1 MKRILIVLVVV
12 LVSTAIL
19 AMAGLGYLWY
29 MWSSNLPYIGSLKDY
44 RPPIIT
50 EFYSADGET
59 IGRLWEEKR
68 IVIPLIKVPAV
79 VRNAFI
85 ASEDRRF
92 MEHRGL
98 DFLGIA
104 RAFVRNLSA
113 GKIEQGGS
121 TITQQVTK
129 SLLLKSAERT
139 YKRKVR
145 EATLSI
151 QLEKAFSKEEILFLY
166 LNQIYLGH
174 GAYGVEAAARTY
186 FGKSISEVSIAE
198 AALLAGLP
206 QAPGR
211 YSPISNFETAKA
223 RQRYVLERMTEDGY
237 ISAVEAQKA
246 VGEQLVF
253 KTDHENTFQ
262 KAGYFSEHVRRYLI
276 EKYGQATVHS
286 GGLKVYTTLDLKM
299 QTAAGEAL
307 NKGLSELDM
316 REGYRGPLRQLND
329 DQVREFLSSRPGP
342 VAGPS
347 SGDVIEAV
355 VERIDNAGAGIR
367 VKFPGGGGGI
377 IPFSAIKWARLPD
390 PDTPHYA
397 ARAPVPSVIF
407 KKGDVILVRV
417 EEGGESPDKRMLS
430 LQQKPLVQ
438 GAILCMEPATGEV
451 RAMMGGR
458 DFSESQFNRALQS
471 RRQPGSAFKPIIYS
485 AALDRGMTPASLI
498 LDAPY
503 IGKPQADDE
512 PWKPKNY
519 KDKFAGPTLL
529 RNALAQSKNV
539 VTVKILKEIGVDY
552 VISYAR
558 RLGIS
563 TEIAPELSLALGS
576 SGLSLMEL
584 TTAYSAFANSGLL
597 ASPIFVRRVL
607 DRDGKVLEENSPQL
621 TEAIPSQTA
630 FLITDIL
637 KAAVQE
643 GTGWRV
649 KALRRPAA
657 GKTGTTND
665 LRDAWFIGY
674 TPDLLAG
681 VWVGYDD
688 RRSMGITETGSRA
701 ASPIWLYFM
710 SEAVKDMAAKDF
722 AAPDGIVFAR
732 IDAENGLLAGPH
744 TKKSIF
750 QPFKADTE
758 PKGYSP
764 SPASPRTMDFQQYDM
779 DMGD

>member
-1 MKRILIVLVVV
+1 VKRILIVLVVV

-367 VKFPGGGGGI
+367 VKFPGGGG
-377 IPFSAIKWARLPD
+377 WN
-390 PDTPHYA
+390 Y
-397 ARAPVPSVIF
+397 
-407 KKGDVILVRV
+407 
-417 EEGGESPDKRMLS
+417 
-430 LQQKPLVQ
+430 PLFRYQV
-438 GAILCMEPATGEV
+438 
-451 RAMMGGR
+451 
-458 DFSESQFNRALQS
+458 
-471 RRQPGSAFKPIIYS
+471 
-485 AALDRGMTPASLI
+485 
-498 LDAPY
+498 
-503 IGKPQADDE
+503 
-512 PWKPKNY
+512 
-519 KDKFAGPTLL
+519 
-529 RNALAQSKNV
+529 
-539 VTVKILKEIGVDY
+539 
-552 VISYAR
+552 
-558 RLGIS
+558 
-563 TEIAPELSLALGS
+563 
-576 SGLSLMEL
+576 
-584 TTAYSAFANSGLL
+584 
-597 ASPIFVRRVL
+597 
-607 DRDGKVLEENSPQL
+607 
-621 TEAIPSQTA
+621 
-630 FLITDIL
+630 
-637 KAAVQE
+637 
-643 GTGWRV
+643 
-649 KALRRPAA
+649 
-657 GKTGTTND
+657 GKT
-665 LRDAWFIGY
+665 
-674 TPDLLAG
+674 P
-681 VWVGYDD
+681 
-688 RRSMGITETGSRA
+688 
-701 ASPIWLYFM
+701 
-710 SEAVKDMAAKDF
+710 
-722 AAPDGIVFAR
+722 
-732 IDAENGLLAGPH
+732 
-744 TKKSIF
+744 
-750 QPFKADTE
+750 
-758 PKGYSP
+758 
-764 SPASPRTMDFQQYDM
+764 
-779 DMGD
+779 